1 MIVAVKT
8 NTKKRFLIKI
18 ISFGALICM
27 FIAYYFHMSSEFEK
41 QQQIDDAKQ
50 IQEVKKNKKLESN
63 KKLERIIYREIETA
77 VDLIGQ
83 RKVID
88 LKIISN
94 KALIVVDPD
103 TNLDALKVRY
113 GSTALIKKDIKD
125 TKIAI
130 DLKYIIE
137 SRYNDNQ

>member
-8 NTKKRFLIKI
+8 NNRKKTLVKV
-18 ISFGALICM
+18 ISFTALIIM
-27 FIAYYFHMSSEFEK
+27 FIFYYFHMSEEFAK
-41 QQQIDDAKQ
+41 QQKIDDAK
-50 IQEVKKNKKLESN
+50 EVQLSKKNETNEKSR
-63 KKLERIIYREIETA
+63 KLERIIYREIETA

-94 KALIVVDPD
+94 KALIIVDLD
-103 TNLDALKVRY
+103 TNLDALRVRY
-113 GSTALIKKDIKD
+113 GTTALIKKDIKD
-125 TKIAI
+125 IKIAI

-137 SRYNDNQ
+137 SKYNE

>member
-8 NTKKRFLIKI
+8 NSKKKSLIRI
-18 ISFGALICM
+18 ISFVAVILM
-27 FIAYYFHMSSEFEK
+27 FIAYFFYMSNEFTTNQK
-41 QQQIDDAKQ
+41 QTDD
-50 IQEVKKNKKLESN
+50 KKIELINKNAKLEKS

-77 VDLIGQ
+77 VDLIDQ
-83 RKVID
+83 RNIIKV
-88 LKIISN
+88 KIVSN
-94 KALIVVDPD
+94 KALIVVDTD

-113 GSTALIKKDIKD
+113 GSMALIKKDIKD

-137 SRYNDNQ
+137 SKYDEK

>member
-8 NTKKRFLIKI
+8 NNRKRLFIKGFLLLSVI
-18 ISFGALICM
+18 GM
-27 FIAYYFHMSSEFEK
+27 FIAYYFYMSEEYTKK
-41 QQQIDDAKQ
+41 QKLENEKQ
-50 IQEVKKNKKLESN
+50 IQAIKKKEKKE
-63 KKLERIIYREIETA
+63 KDRKLERLIYREIETA

-88 LKIISN
+88 VKIISN
-94 KALIVVDPD
+94 KALIIVDPD

-125 TKIAI
+125 TKIAL
-130 DLKYIIE
+130 DLKYIVE
-137 SRYNDNQ
+137 SKYNEK